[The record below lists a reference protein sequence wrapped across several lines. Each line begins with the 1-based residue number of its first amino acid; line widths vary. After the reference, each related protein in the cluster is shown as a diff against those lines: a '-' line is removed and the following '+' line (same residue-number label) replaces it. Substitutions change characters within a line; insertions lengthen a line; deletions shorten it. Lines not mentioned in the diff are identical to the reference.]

1 MDKVNDKIQNEEV
14 CVVFPI
20 WIKVSWPLWPFTNI
34 CTHQAC
40 THCMLYMKV
49 FRPSNIFIP
58 SSFMK
63 MYMLIP
69 ALQCI
74 VHHVYINE
82 YQTCKEAYA
91 KQYSQW
97 TEMKYKQYSQRC
109 WYSNISYL
117 TKLMQSEEGCM
128 VYAIWIWVS
137 WPLWPWLLVYMK
149 ECLNQNTYLENIS
162 IVSSFVKQRCMY
174 MHHTYTMH
182 YNNNRYAILDQP
194 VDLQ

>member
-1 MDKVNDKIQNEEV
+1 
-14 CVVFPI
+14 
-20 WIKVSWPLWPFTNI
+20 
-34 CTHQAC
+34 
-40 THCMLYMKV
+40 MKV
-49 FRPSNIFIP
+49 FRPSKIFIP
-58 SSFMK
+58 SSFIK

-74 VHHVYINE
+74 VHQVYINE

-97 TEMKYKQYSQRC
+97 TEMKYKQYSQGC
-109 WYSNISYL
+109 WYSNI
-117 TKLMQSEEGCM
+117 TWQSWCKVRKVAWCTQSKFGLAGHFDLYEQ
-128 VYAIWIWVS
+128 
-137 WPLWPWLLVYMK
+137 WLLVYMK
-149 ECLNQNTYLENIS
+149 ECLDQNTYLENIF
-162 IVSSFVKQRCMY
+162 IASSFVKQRCMY